1 MGLFG
6 FKKTEPVQVVETG
19 GYQSFSTPFLKVPQ
33 GNLSLPFVSDKYQ
46 SMGYIPFG
54 VDNLYPQYLNQMYY
68 VSPLHSAICTFKIN
82 SATGGGYEL
91 LADGLTA
98 KEQVDL
104 YAFERRF
111 KFKKH
116 QKAVALDIV
125 VHGRVYFL
133 LKLKNGNVIDVTR
146 IGAEKVRL
154 DKSKST
160 YSINDDWEYSQNI
173 KFVKPYTRECKD
185 GEYLYVWERNALGQD
200 YYPLE
205 PYTSALNWIYLDGEM
220 SYLHKSNIQNSV
232 FPSFVMMFPKKPQS
246 PEEMELVK
254 QTINKMKGA
263 ENAGKAAAFFANN
276 KDQLPEL
283 VTVPT
288 NSNDQLF
295 IQTDGRIDEKICQA
309 HQIDPLIMGIRVSG
323 KLGSGMEL
331 EQSYQTFEKNSIIPL
346 RNDIEEVFNDLLD
359 IAGIKAQ
366 YVCQEYRI
374 IGNQIVETTQTK
386 REEA

>member
-1 MGLFG
+1 
-6 FKKTEPVQVVETG
+6 
-19 GYQSFSTPFLKVPQ
+19 
-33 GNLSLPFVSDKYQ
+33 
-46 SMGYIPFG
+46 
-54 VDNLYPQYLNQMYY
+54 
-68 VSPLHSAICTFKIN
+68 
-82 SATGGGYEL
+82 
-91 LADGLTA
+91 
-98 KEQVDL
+98 
-104 YAFERRF
+104 
-111 KFKKH
+111 
-116 QKAVALDIV
+116 
-125 VHGRVYFL
+125 
-133 LKLKNGNVIDVTR
+133 
-146 IGAEKVRL
+146 
-154 DKSKST
+154 
-160 YSINDDWEYSQNI
+160 
-173 KFVKPYTRECKD
+173 
-185 GEYLYVWERNALGQD
+185 
-200 YYPLE
+200 
-205 PYTSALNWIYLDGEM
+205 M

-232 FPSFVMMFPKKPQS
+232 FPSFAMMFPKKPQS

-263 ENAGKAAAFFANN
+263 ENAGKAVAFFANN

-346 RNDIEEVFNDLLD
+346 RNDIEEIFNDLLD

-374 IGNQIVETTQTK
+374 IGDQIVETTQTK